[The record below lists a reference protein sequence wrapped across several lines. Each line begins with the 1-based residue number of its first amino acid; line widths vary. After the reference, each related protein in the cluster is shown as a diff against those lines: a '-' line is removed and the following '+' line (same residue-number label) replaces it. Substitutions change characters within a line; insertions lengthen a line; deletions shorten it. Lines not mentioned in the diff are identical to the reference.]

1 MSDLASEVKPA
12 SSDRVWDT
20 ERGLKVN
27 ASALALSGLIMGM
40 FLPASPVWADAVTDG
55 RKIATAGGGGIIAC
69 ATCHGVNGE
78 GMAAAGFPYLA
89 GQGATYL
96 TEQLQNFASGE
107 RQNPVMEPIAKAMNA
122 AQIEAVSS
130 YFAQLPK
137 PFDAA
142 ALSNMVDT
150 YPEKSEAGAW
160 IANRGDW
167 DNNIPA
173 CIQCHGPGGVGVGTQ
188 FPALAGLPANYLR
201 QQLVDWKGKKRSDG
215 PLSIMGDIARR
226 MNEAQIGAV
235 ADYFAA
241 LPARVAATPAA
252 LTKEGEK

>member
-1 MSDLASEVKPA
+1 MTL
-12 SSDRVWDT
+12 SDRFNSRT
-20 ERGLKVN
+20 LT
-27 ASALALSGLIMGM
+27 GLIAGM
-40 FLPASPVWADAVTDG
+40 FLLVSSVWADAVTDG
-55 RKIATAGGGGIIAC
+55 QEIATAGGAGIIAC
-69 ATCHGVNGE
+69 ATCHGANGE

-107 RQNPVMEPIAKAMNA
+107 RHNPVMEPIAKAMTL
-122 AQIEAVSS
+122 AQIEAVSG

-137 PFDAA
+137 PFDAT

-150 YPEKSEAGAW
+150 YPEKAAAGAW
-160 IANRGDW
+160 VANRGDW

-173 CIQCHGPGGVGVGTQ
+173 CIQCHGAGGVGVGTR

-201 QQLVDWKGKKRSDG
+201 QQLIGWKGKKRSDG
-215 PLSIMGDIARR
+215 PLSLMGDIARR
-226 MNEAQIGAV
+226 MSETQISAV

-241 LPARVAATPAA
+241 LPARTAGTATTTA
-252 LTKEGEK
+252 EKGAK